1 MNNLNVK
8 IEYIFNSGFTVE
20 TENYFLV
27 FDYYKGN
34 INLSDKKTIV
44 FVSHGH
50 EDHYNPDIFNFK
62 GNIKYILSDDI
73 TDNIQKDK
81 DIYFVKPDSNLK
93 VDDLDIQVFG
103 STDLGVSYLVSLD
116 GLNIFHAGD
125 LNWWYWEDD
134 SLEEKESMEKD
145 FKKEIAK
152 LEGVNIDISFFPVDP
167 RLKDAYS
174 MGGEFFIK
182 KLSPA
187 YFIPM
192 HFGDNFNATTRFI
205 HKMKDFNTHILEI
218 EEVNQYFTL

>member
-62 GNIKYILSDDI
+62 
-73 TDNIQKDK
+73 DNIQKDK
-81 DIYFVKPDSNLK
+81 NIYFVQPDSRLE